1 MASLDAW
8 NEPALAP
15 DRDTKG
21 GWWRSEVDGF
31 VTALAIGPETVPIDE
46 WVSGLWGDP
55 APFRDAA
62 ARQRAIAALQ
72 DRFDDIVQALDGDS
86 DAYVPLFWRTAE
98 GVIVVENWAE
108 GFLEGMRLRF
118 AAWQP
123 MFRDQEAGTFLF
135 PMLIATADER
145 ELAKLQIPQAER
157 DEVAANLPE
166 LIRLGVLAM
175 DRFWKVRYLDSLVGS
190 VRRERAKVGRNDPC
204 PCGSGRKYKRCCAA

>member
-1 MASLDAW
+1 MDAW

-72 DRFDDIVQALDGDS
+72 DRFDDIVEALDGD
-86 DAYVPLFWRTAE
+86 
-98 GVIVVENWAE
+98 
-108 GFLEGMRLRF
+108 
-118 AAWQP
+118 
-123 MFRDQEAGTFLF
+123 
-135 PMLIATADER
+135 
-145 ELAKLQIPQAER
+145 
-157 DEVAANLPE
+157 
-166 LIRLGVLAM
+166 
-175 DRFWKVRYLDSLVGS
+175 
-190 VRRERAKVGRNDPC
+190 
-204 PCGSGRKYKRCCAA
+204 